1 MSNPELQE
9 VARLERVP
17 EIDDGTLLRIRQVRP
32 VEKAASPIIDHNLEL
47 IELAV
52 GLRKWYQ
59 GKGVS
64 TPHDLL
70 GDSLDPHE
78 NNACNMLNDFVGTVK
93 RFKPGAFPAHCDAV
107 RELEFTT
114 VRLIRT
120 LMEICDAP
128 VFVEAIKR
136 VGILFATLA
145 DPINFT
151 LSDHDFQ
158 QRLNSRL
165 ANLTEA
171 FAEISR
177 VFKKRERERDF
188 EIVFR
193 KLPPEPATKEE
204 VRAIVK
210 RAAGSAAD
218 KIVSSTERAADK
230 VAAAVEK
237 GAAKMMRAVGK
248 KKGRKPRIKV
258 DVQEAV
264 WNIHER
270 EKRNEEVRNMGHG
283 HATRENEFIHAQREL
298 KTFGILTAKA
308 YVDLLNMRTKRHSRA
323 AAKPLN

>member
-1 MSNPELQE
+1 MSDLETQE
-9 VARLERVP
+9 DVRLERAP
-17 EIDDGTLLRIRQVRP
+17 KIDDGALLRIRQIRP
-32 VEKAASPIIDHNLEL
+32 VEKAASPVIDHNLEL
-47 IELAV
+47 IDHAA
-52 GLRKWYQ
+52 GLKKWYQ

-70 GDSLDPHE
+70 GDLLNPHE
-78 NNACNMLNDFVGTVK
+78 NNACSKLSTFIDTVK

-120 LMEICDAP
+120 LMEITDAP
-128 VFVEAIKR
+128 VFVEALKR
-136 VGILFATLA
+136 VGALFATLA

-165 ANLTEA
+165 TNLIES
-171 FAEISR
+171 FAEISSL
-177 VFKKRERERDF
+177 FKKRERERDF

-193 KLPPEPATKEE
+193 KLPPDPATKED
-204 VRAIVK
+204 VKAIVST
-210 RAAGSAAD
+210 AASSAAD

-230 VAAAVEK
+230 VADAVEK
-237 GAAKMMRAVGK
+237 GAAKVARIVRK
-248 KKGRKPRIKV
+248 RKGRKPKAKI

-270 EKRNEEVRNMGHG
+270 EKQNEEVRNMGHG
-283 HATRENEFIHAQREL
+283 RAIRDNEFIHAKSEL
-298 KTFGILTAKA
+298 KTYGIMSAEA
-308 YVDLLNMRTKRHSRA
+308 YIDLLNRRTKRHSRA
-323 AAKPLN
+323 ASKHLN

>member
-1 MSNPELQE
+1 MSAPELKE
-9 VARLERVP
+9 VARLERAP

-47 IELAV
+47 IDIAT
-52 GLRKWYQ
+52 GLKKWYQ

-70 GDSLDPHE
+70 GDLLDPNE
-78 NNACNMLNDFVGTVK
+78 NNACSTLNAFAGTVK

-128 VFVEAIKR
+128 VFVEALKR
-136 VGILFATLA
+136 VGALFATLA

-165 ANLTEA
+165 ANLIES
-171 FAEISR
+171 FAEISSL
-177 VFKKRERERDF
+177 FKKRERERDF

-193 KLPPEPATKEE
+193 KLPPEPATKED
-204 VRAIVK
+204 VKAIVK
-210 RAAGSAAD
+210 RAKDEVKSAVKRATEGAD
-218 KIVSSTERAADK
+218 SGCHHRKKDRDVLVQQVIAYLAQSGVIFSIHNACKK
-230 VAAAVEK
+230 VC
-237 GAAKMMRAVGK
+237 
-248 KKGRKPRIKV
+248 
-258 DVQEAV
+258 
-264 WNIHER
+264 
-270 EKRNEEVRNMGHG
+270 
-283 HATRENEFIHAQREL
+283 
-298 KTFGILTAKA
+298 AKA
-308 YVDLLNMRTKRHSRA
+308 QKGDFTWLYDWCHEHEQKIHDAVDAFRA
-323 AAKPLN
+323 K

>member
-1 MSNPELQE
+1 MSDQE
-9 VARLERVP
+9 PQEEVRLERAP
-17 EIDDGTLLRIRQVRP
+17 EIDDGALLRIRQVRP

-193 KLPPEPATKEE
+193 KLPPEPVTKEE

-210 RAAGSAAD
+210 RAKDEVKSTVKRATEGAD
-218 KIVSSTERAADK
+218 SGCHHRKKDRDALVQQVIVYLARPGVTFSIHNACKK
-230 VAAAVEK
+230 VC
-237 GAAKMMRAVGK
+237 
-248 KKGRKPRIKV
+248 
-258 DVQEAV
+258 
-264 WNIHER
+264 
-270 EKRNEEVRNMGHG
+270 
-283 HATRENEFIHAQREL
+283 
-298 KTFGILTAKA
+298 AKA
-308 YVDLLNMRTKRHSRA
+308 HKDDFIWLYDWCHRHEQKILDAVDTLRA
-323 AAKPLN
+323 R